1 MEVQTAARLELME
14 IFTGTLL
21 APVATFRR
29 LVVEVQENLNTH
41 LPIAA
46 AVVVCVF
53 ALDGFRLT
61 APNHLESAS
70 FHIGFSAMRGVLLWA
85 STAGAVSLTGACF
98 NAPSSSAKAAFVT
111 LGWSMLPWLFTAP
124 IFAMKDVLG
133 MFYTLLMC
141 IPLVWIFC
149 LQLIAITQSYRMQSW
164 QAVALVFFV
173 PGLISTVQLLQLIQ
187 SLTAAFP
194 GLFS

>member
-1 MEVQTAARLELME
+1 MEVQTRRLELME

-29 LVVEVQENLNTH
+29 LVTEVAENGGNI
-41 LPIAA
+41 PMAA

-53 ALDGFRLT
+53 ALDGLRLT
-61 APNHLESAS
+61 SPNHLEGAAFHMALSAGYGT
-70 FHIGFSAMRGVLLWA
+70 FLWS
-85 STAGAVSLTGACF
+85 STAGAVALAGACF
-98 NAPSSSAKAAFVT
+98 KQPSISAKAAFVT

-124 IFAMKDVLG
+124 LFAMKEALG
-133 MFYTLLMC
+133 VFYALLMC

-149 LQLIAITQSYRMQSW
+149 LQLIAITQSYRMQAW
-164 QAVALVFFV
+164 QTAALVLLV
-173 PGLISTVQLLQLIQ
+173 PGLISTVQFLQFIQ